1 MNVIEYCRKHYG
13 QLQGLTVISVQL
25 HAEDHDEVWPVLLMA
40 RDNGKGGIVEGS
52 HVRVTLSRDPEGN
65 GAGHAFIEAL
75 GV

>member
-1 MNVIEYCRKHYG
+1 MNDYYRNHYG

-25 HAEDHDEVWPVLLMA
+25 QGEDREVWPVLLMG
-40 RDNGKGGIVEGS
+40 RDDGRGGIVEGS

-65 GAGHAFIEAL
+65 GAGHAFIDAL

>member
-1 MNVIEYCRKHYG
+1 MNVIEYYREHYG

-25 HAEDHDEVWPVLLMA
+25 HAEGRDEVWPTLLMA
-40 RDNGKGGIVEGS
+40 RDDGRGGIVEGS

>member
-1 MNVIEYCRKHYG
+1 MNDYYRNHYG

-25 HAEDHDEVWPVLLMA
+25 QEEDREVWPVLIMG
-40 RDNGKGGIVEGS
+40 RDDGRGGIVEGS

>member
-1 MNVIEYCRKHYG
+1 MNDYYRKHYG

-25 HAEDHDEVWPVLLMA
+25 QEEDREVWPILIMG
-40 RDNGKGGIVEGS
+40 RDDGRGGIVEGS

-75 GV
+75 GI